1 MLYLIVVN
9 LTYSVKTFNNRNN
22 RLLQVQYDCR
32 QISPNTILYLILN
45 LYHVIFDLILKCYI

>member
-9 LTYSVKTFNNRNN
+9 LTYSVKTFNN